1 MPAFFAALVLL
12 PISLQAQAS
21 ITETVSSP
29 VPVNDVIAKVGDQTI
44 SFSEISTV
52 LNSSAIVGISIPAIG
67 TPGRDTARITLLD
80 KFVSANLIYL
90 DALKQG
96 VDKDPRYQLAISRFS
111 NAILAGLYRRRN
123 QAGDITVSE
132 EDVQAYF
139 KKNVVADTELNDEL
153 RLQIESQLRRQK
165 LHARLAMAEKSIRD
179 DVKVTVYEKNM
190 DRKNDKSRDDSTPLA
205 QLTIDSA
212 VDKAGEETILW
223 GEIKDRI
230 IATGNGATA
239 IDPLAFEDTARRDV
253 LENEIDLRIMA
264 QKARAMA
271 LDKDPLYTRRVG
283 EYSKTLL
290 TNMYREQLA
299 KQMQPTEMELEAY
312 YQTNRNRFAIPEAR
326 KVQMVVVKDKAD
338 ADSIKGRI
346 DAGEITMYQ
355 AAQDYSIAA
364 NAKQN
369 LGEVG
374 WLNRGEM
381 VPVLDQAIFTL
392 EPGDISS
399 PVESPAGW
407 HILTVLEVKDEK
419 FTNFADA
426 VTQKLTLRS
435 YLQEKLD
442 VYTAELRNS
451 QFPVEVY
458 QDRLVQLSQQEASM
472 VKSLAQ
478 QAEKPGSATQKRIE
492 EMKKLMRPPS

>member
-1 MPAFFAALVLL
+1 MKKVTTKKVKPAIFAALFLL
-12 PISLQAQAS
+12 PFSLVAQGNT
-21 ITETVSSP
+21 TEAVSST
-29 VPVNDVIAKVGDQTI
+29 VNNDVIATVGDQTI
-44 SFSEISTV
+44 SFSEINIV
-52 LNSSAIVGISIPAIG
+52 LNSSAIVGVSMPAIG

-111 NAILAGLYRRRN
+111 NALLAGLYRRYS

-132 EDVQAYF
+132 EEIQAYYR
-139 KKNVVADTELNDEL
+139 KNVVADTAMNDDL
-153 RLQIESQLRRQK
+153 HLQIESQLRRQK
-165 LHARLAMAEKSIRD
+165 LHARLATAEKNLRN
-179 DVKVTVYEKNM
+179 DVEVTVYENNL
-190 DRKNDKSRDDSTPLA
+190 DRKDDQARDDSTPLA
-205 QLTIDSA
+205 
-212 VDKAGEETILW
+212 KAGDETIVW

-230 IATGNGATA
+230 IASGNGATA
-239 IDPLAFEDTARRDV
+239 IDPLAFEDQARRDV
-253 LENEIDLRIMA
+253 LENEIDQRIMA

-271 LDKDPLYTRRVG
+271 LDKDAMYIRRLA
-283 EYSKTLL
+283 EYSKSLL
-290 TNMYREQLA
+290 TNMHREQLT

-312 YQTNRNRFAIPEAR
+312 YVTNRNRFAIPEAR
-326 KVQMVVVKDKAD
+326 KVQMVVVKDRAD
-338 ADSIKGRI
+338 ADKIKSRI

-381 VPVLDQAIFTL
+381 VPALDQAIFTL
-392 EPGDISS
+392 EPGSISS

-407 HILTVLEVKDEK
+407 HILTVLEVKDAK
-419 FTNFADA
+419 FTDIADA
-426 VTQKLTLRS
+426 ATHKLTLRS

-442 VYTAELRNS
+442 AYTAELRKN
-451 QFPVEVY
+451 QFTVQVY
-458 QDRLVQLSQQEASM
+458 QDRLLALSQQEASM
-472 VKSLAQ
+472 VKEL
-478 QAEKPGSATQKRIE
+478 AEKAGEPGSVTQKRIK
-492 EMKKLMRPPS
+492 EMKELMRPPS